1 MSSREGMC
9 KLVEFAKGE
18 IVNDEPIKESSAR
31 KGTKVTFI
39 PDEDL
44 FGKYRFINEYVE
56 KMMWNYC
63 YLNPGL
69 TIIFLIA

>member
-1 MSSREGMC
+1 MKSLYKITVAE
-9 KLVEFAKGE
+9 
-18 IVNDEPIKESSAR
+18 KEL
-31 KGTKVTFI
+31 KVTFV
-39 PDEDL
+39 PDEEL

-69 TIIFLIA
+69 TIIFNGEKFYSENGLFDLTRTKN